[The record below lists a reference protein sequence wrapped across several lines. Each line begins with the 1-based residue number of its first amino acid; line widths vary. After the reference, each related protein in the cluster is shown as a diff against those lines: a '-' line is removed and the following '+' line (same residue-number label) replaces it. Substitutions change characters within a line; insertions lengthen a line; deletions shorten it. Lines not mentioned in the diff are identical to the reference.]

1 MHLAQRTYILLVL
14 TAVLAIAGL
23 WSSAPE
29 LAGLW
34 RWPLGLLLL
43 GVALESWWMRSMP
56 VRAELS
62 SAPRGF
68 LGRPQPVAFV
78 FHNSAPRPLA
88 IEYVPVMPPGFEGP
102 SGTRQLIAPSHAIA
116 SDALVLT
123 PVRLGT
129 HAWPALPARV
139 LGRLGLIWW
148 SHEQALARNIVVAP
162 DVLHTARAR
171 ARGISSGS
179 RPRRA
184 AGAGSELHQLRGYVP
199 GDPLARIDWK
209 ATARLGNLVSR
220 EFSEDQHLDILIAID
235 AGRAS
240 RVRAGPLD
248 RLGLYANIAA
258 RFAETATP
266 NDDRVGLLVFSDRPL
281 ALVPPTR
288 GLEAIVRVR
297 RALEELAPER
307 TESDPLAAAVRIRA
321 LLKHRSLVVLL
332 ADLADATLAEA
343 LARAVRLLSP
353 PHLVVLAG
361 VHSPQIAALAARP
374 ARGWRDPW
382 IALAA
387 REHEERAARQRTL
400 LRKLGAPVI
409 AASEELLER
418 AVLEE
423 YELLRR
429 SRRIG

>member
-43 GVALESWWMRSMP
+43 GVALESWWMRRMP
-56 VRAELS
+56 VRAELDI
-62 SAPRGF
+62 AARGF
-68 LGRPQPVAFV
+68 LGRPQSAAFA
-78 FHNSAPRPLA
+78 FHNSGPRPLD

-102 SGTRQLIAPSHAIA
+102 GGTRHLTAPGAA
-116 SDALVLT
+116 AVSDPLMLT
-123 PVRLGT
+123 PVRLGA

-148 SHEQALARNIVVAP
+148 SHEQALAREVVVAP
-162 DVLHTARAR
+162 DVVHAARAR

-184 AGAGSELHQLRGYVP
+184 AGAGSELHQLRSYVP

-209 ATARLGNLVSR
+209 ATARLGSLISR

-235 AGRAS
+235 AGRSS
-240 RVRAGPLD
+240 RVRAGQLD

-258 RFAETATP
+258 RFAESATP
-266 NDDRVGLLVFSDRPL
+266 NDDRIGLLVFSDRPL

-288 GLEAIVRVR
+288 GLGAIMRLR
-297 RALEELAPER
+297 RALEQLAPES

-332 ADLADATLAEA
+332 TDLADAALAEA
-343 LARAVRLLSP
+343 LVRAVRLLSP
-353 PHLVVLAG
+353 PHLVVVAG
-361 VHSPQIAALAARP
+361 AHSPQIAALATRP

-382 IALAA
+382 VALAA

-400 LRKLGAPVI
+400 LRELGAPVI
-409 AASEELLER
+409 AAPEELLEQ

-429 SRRIG
+429 SRRI